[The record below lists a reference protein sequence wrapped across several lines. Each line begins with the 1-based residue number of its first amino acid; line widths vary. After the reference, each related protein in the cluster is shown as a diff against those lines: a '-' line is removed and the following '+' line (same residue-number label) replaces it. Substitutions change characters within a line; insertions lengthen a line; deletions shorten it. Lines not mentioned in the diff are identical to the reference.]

1 MANYGLYTNPTVRMF
16 LIKDVNGFNAFE
28 VNKIGMAT
36 FRGDMSNRPWV
47 TNIHVDSSNS
57 YYAGNVD
64 GLLIN
69 GIGLTSHGLYSGGT
83 VRMLRV
89 VGTGEALAVTRDN
102 LTGFGTLTPAA
113 RVDIL
118 GTGST
123 SATVGL
129 SVKNSGASSL
139 LHVRD
144 DGFVGI
150 GTAGPGFKFD
160 VQGGQ
165 INSSGGLC
173 IAGDCKTAWS
183 QVGGGSSSPWTTS
196 GSSVYYSG
204 GNVGIGTSAPA
215 VKLAIGGNGANIYN
229 TDTWIENNIHVQ
241 GNETL
246 VQGGRGRLRIGT
258 AWTYAGLYAET
269 SSTSA
274 ANDLVLGSGSGKVR
288 IGPGGSTVQSFI
300 VPNGSVGIGLTN
312 PIYSLDVNGGTNGFR
327 AKAAT
332 VSSSDTVAA
341 FENTSGIQAIVR
353 GNGNVG
359 IGTASPASKLFVGSG
374 TPATATLDG
383 INVALGGNS
392 YVSTSNGTVN
402 TFIGSDT
409 SSYGIVGTLSNHPLG
424 LRANNTLAVSILPDG
439 KVGIGT
445 TAPSEKL
452 VVNGNATVTGNFNTT
467 GTITGGTINAKY
479 QDVAEWVE
487 SSQALAAG
495 TVVVLDHTRSNQ
507 VIASSRAY
515 DTRVAGVIS
524 LQPGITLGEN
534 GAGKVLVATTGRV
547 KIKVDATA
555 GPIQIGDLL
564 VTSDKEG
571 VAKKSV
577 ALSLDGV
584 AIHRPGTLI
593 GKALEPLARG
603 QGKILVLLSL
613 Q

>member
-1 MANYGLYTNPTVRMF
+1 
-16 LIKDVNGFNAFE
+16 
-28 VNKIGMAT
+28 
-36 FRGDMSNRPWV
+36 
-47 TNIHVDSSNS
+47 
-57 YYAGNVD
+57 
-64 GLLIN
+64 
-69 GIGLTSHGLYSGGT
+69 
-83 VRMLRV
+83 
-89 VGTGEALAVTRDN
+89 
-102 LTGFGTLTPAA
+102 
-113 RVDIL
+113 
-118 GTGST
+118 
-123 SATVGL
+123 
-129 SVKNSGASSL
+129 
-139 LHVRD
+139 
-144 DGFVGI
+144 
-150 GTAGPGFKFD
+150 
-160 VQGGQ
+160 
-165 INSSGGLC
+165 
-173 IAGDCKTAWS
+173 
-183 QVGGGSSSPWTTS
+183 
-196 GSSVYYSG
+196 
-204 GNVGIGTSAPA
+204 
-215 VKLAIGGNGANIYN
+215 
-229 TDTWIENNIHVQ
+229 
-241 GNETL
+241 
-246 VQGGRGRLRIGT
+246 
-258 AWTYAGLYAET
+258 
-269 SSTSA
+269 
-274 ANDLVLGSGSGKVR
+274 
-288 IGPGGSTVQSFI
+288 
-300 VPNGSVGIGLTN
+300 
-312 PIYSLDVNGGTNGFR
+312 VNGGTNGFR